1 MHVGCLNAASR
12 VSRQPCRCDTPCA
25 GSPMAR
31 WLILCTLAA
40 AQHCPGADD
49 DALTLSTKS
58 KEELDQL
65 RACVLGTTAIDRS
78 VTRILLVGTDAAL
91 TDARVVKL
99 DASLPVKQRAQFFAA
114 ARVVVGAGAAL
125 ADIVYC
131 APGTSVVAVG
141 AWAHHERL
149 ARTLGLNYVS
159 VAAGMK
165 MGQGRNRRG
174 QPFWRDRG
182 PDVAALRRAVDAA
195 LGGRR
200 LQQQNWAPIRLDDR
214 SPCEARVHAVVVGDE
229 DAPAAAIL
237 SYRAWQWRHAVFT
250 TVATGIS
257 KDHFHD
263 AVLKAEGPFASPWAA
278 GQRTG
283 PSSRADF
290 FDHLVKNVV
299 NKDGCQAGNRSR
311 HEAHHARYLEALAAA
326 AARNAES
333 DWAFVVDARAH
344 VRPKLLGKL
353 VAAAARFGDPRTERI
368 RVGRRHTLHP
378 GGGHARYLLS
388 FKRRDARVVAFQA
401 RAGLLISRAALEAID
416 WPKVLRAQACGEL
429 LGLPA
434 DVRLERVFGRN
445 FGTYATAPALA
456 AAKARSRMF
465 MLDAAVHAD
474 AFAGQVPWGEA
485 PATAAAWLD
494 VPLSEPFQEGHWTQ
508 MDKLHHADDGDVG
521 SLCAAPIPGTNTSS
535 SGLRC
540 EGQGICRCV

>member
-1 MHVGCLNAASR
+1 
-12 VSRQPCRCDTPCA
+12 
-25 GSPMAR
+25 MAR
-31 WLILCTLAA
+31 WLALLCTLAA
-40 AQHCPGADD
+40 AQQCPGADD

-58 KEELDQL
+58 RAELDQL
-65 RACVLGTTAIDRS
+65 RACVLGTTPIDRT
-78 VTRILLVGTDAAL
+78 VTRILLAGTDAAL

-149 ARTLGLNYVS
+149 ARTLGLTYAS
-159 VAAGMK
+159 VAAGTK
-165 MGQGRNRRG
+165 MEGERDRRG

-195 LGGRR
+195 LSRPGRR
-200 LQQQNWAPIRLDDR
+200 LQQQTWAPVTIDDR

-229 DAPAAAIL
+229 DAPAASVL

-278 GQRTG
+278 GHRTG

-290 FDHLVKNVV
+290 FDHLVKAVV

-326 AARNAES
+326 ALRNADS

-353 VAAAARFGDPRTERI
+353 VAAAARFGDPIKERI
-368 RVGRRHTLHP
+368 RVGRRL
-378 GGGHARYLLS
+378 AS
-388 FKRRDARVVAFQA
+388 VQKSN
-401 RAGLLISRAALEAID
+401 SRHAID
-416 WPKVLRAQACGEL
+416 
-429 LGLPA
+429 
-434 DVRLERVFGRN
+434 
-445 FGTYATAPALA
+445 ATPALPTH
-456 AAKARSRMF
+456 R
-465 MLDAAVHAD
+465 
-474 AFAGQVPWGEA
+474 
-485 PATAAAWLD
+485 
-494 VPLSEPFQEGHWTQ
+494 
-508 MDKLHHADDGDVG
+508 
-521 SLCAAPIPGTNTSS
+521 
-535 SGLRC
+535 
-540 EGQGICRCV
+540 

>member
-1 MHVGCLNAASR
+1 
-12 VSRQPCRCDTPCA
+12 
-25 GSPMAR
+25 MAR
-31 WLILCTLAA
+31 WLALLCTLAA
-40 AQHCPGADD
+40 AQQCPGADD

-58 KEELDQL
+58 RAELDQL
-65 RACVLGTTAIDRS
+65 RACVLGTTPIDRT
-78 VTRILLVGTDAAL
+78 VTRILLAGTDAAL

-149 ARTLGLNYVS
+149 ARTLDLTYAS
-159 VAAGMK
+159 VAAGTSL
-165 MGQGRNRRG
+165 GSGRDRRG

-195 LGGRR
+195 LSRPGRR
-200 LQQQNWAPIRLDDR
+200 LQQQTWAPVTIDDR

-278 GQRTG
+278 GHRTG

-290 FDHLVKNVV
+290 FDHLVKAVV

-326 AARNAES
+326 ALRNADS

-353 VAAAARFGDPRTERI
+353 VAAAARFGDPIKERI
-368 RVGRRHTLHP
+368 RVGRRL
-378 GGGHARYLLS
+378 AS
-388 FKRRDARVVAFQA
+388 VQKSN
-401 RAGLLISRAALEAID
+401 SRHAID
-416 WPKVLRAQACGEL
+416 
-429 LGLPA
+429 
-434 DVRLERVFGRN
+434 
-445 FGTYATAPALA
+445 ATPALPTH
-456 AAKARSRMF
+456 R
-465 MLDAAVHAD
+465 
-474 AFAGQVPWGEA
+474 
-485 PATAAAWLD
+485 
-494 VPLSEPFQEGHWTQ
+494 
-508 MDKLHHADDGDVG
+508 
-521 SLCAAPIPGTNTSS
+521 
-535 SGLRC
+535 
-540 EGQGICRCV
+540 

>member
-1 MHVGCLNAASR
+1 
-12 VSRQPCRCDTPCA
+12 
-25 GSPMAR
+25 MAR

-40 AQHCPGADD
+40 AQQCPGADD

-58 KEELDQL
+58 RAELDQL
-65 RACVLGTTAIDRS
+65 RACVLGTTPIDRT
-78 VTRILLVGTDAAL
+78 VTRILLAGTDAAL

-149 ARTLGLNYVS
+149 ARTLGLTYAS
-159 VAAGMK
+159 VAAGTK
-165 MGQGRNRRG
+165 VEGERDRRG
-174 QPFWRDRG
+174 QPFWQDRG

-195 LGGRR
+195 LARRR
-200 LQQQNWAPIRLDDR
+200 LQQQTWAPITIDDR

-278 GQRTG
+278 GHRTG

-290 FDHLVKNVV
+290 FDHLVKAVV

-326 AARNAES
+326 APRNADS

-353 VAAAARFGDPRTERI
+353 VAAAARFGDPRAERI

-401 RAGLLISRAALEAID
+401 RAGLLVSRAALEAID
-416 WPKVLRAQACGEL
+416 WPKVLKAQACGAL
-429 LGLPA
+429 RGLPA
-434 DVRLERVFGRN
+434 DERLERVFGRS

-485 PATAAAWLD
+485 PATAAVFLD
-494 VPLSEPFQEGHWTQ
+494 TPFSEPFEAGHWTKV
-508 MDKLHHADDGDVG
+508 DKLTHADDGDVG
-521 SLCAAPIPGTNTSS
+521 GLCAAPIPGANASS
-535 SGLRC
+535 LMSLRC
-540 EGQGICRCV
+540 EGPGICRCV